1 MTPFAPEIASC
12 SLGRSQSR
20 RKKKSRDIKKC
31 VFDLYKCTRNQG
43 RHAARTPS
51 AIYYQTWWSPPSPP
65 CCRLPVGGCSQADA
79 SPSDAS
85 YCELR
90 GRCYLMRTL
99 IGFQVMRSNCTSV
112 HGCVVVLAT
121 SMESV
126 AKTGT
131 TSAHM
136 DIRVLPMP
144 AI

>member
-1 MTPFAPEIASC
+1 MAAEVVLTPFAPEIASC

-65 CCRLPVGGCSQADA
+65 CCRLPVGGCLQADA

-99 IGFQVMRSNCTSV
+99 IGFQVVRSNCTWLRCGPRDF
-112 HGCVVVLAT
+112 HGVSGKDLNYVG
-121 SMESV
+121 SY
-126 AKTGT
+126 G
-131 TSAHM
+131 H
-136 DIRVLPMP
+136 
-144 AI
+144 